1 MLLLLL
7 LLLLLLVVV
16 VAVRLFCDTFIVLL
30 LFVGRDA
37 DAADDGPRTAP
48 PASGAGRRW
57 P

>member
-7 LLLLLLVVV
+7 LLLLLLVV